1 MKLESLKKGI
11 YYKIILI
18 FGLLAS
24 ILWVIFVDTKPFSD
38 FKYYYDLAV
47 NISNGLP
54 WGDTYTSVGY
64 PIVLGGVFKLVGAS
78 LTKAKIFNLILTLVS
93 NICFLATLEKIDIS
107 ERGRKIT
114 FAIFVFMPNNIFYNS
129 ILATEILF
137 TTILLII
144 TNIYF
149 SNARYKYAYIGILSG
164 LNTMIKPF
172 FIIFAFAVFLV
183 DLLKERKLA
192 RALKNSLIVFVIC
205 MVVISPWIYRNT
217 KLVGQF
223 TYVSNN
229 GGIVLYINNNSQ
241 NKLGR
246 WMPASDV
253 ENSIVKTQ
261 EYENANMTQKN
272 KMLGKSAKEWI
283 KNHPMQFMQLGFK
296 RLNNTYFI
304 GDDITYST
312 SGSGLS
318 SHAKS
323 ILYTI
328 TNDIRRVVFVPAFI
342 YILLYSILIVNGIIV
357 RGTDMLNKFSIYSIV
372 LFYMFTSVYFVT
384 EGQGRYAFPEIFIM
398 IYCFYGFIKFAILK
412 YKELRL

>member
-1 MKLESLKKGI
+1 MKLESLKKGM
-11 YYKIILI
+11 YYKVVLIL
-18 FGLLAS
+18 GLIAS
-24 ILWVIFVDTKPFSD
+24 MLWVAFVDTKPFSD

-47 NISNGLP
+47 DIANGLP

-64 PIVLGGVFKLVGAS
+64 PIVLGGIFKLFGAS
-78 LTKAKIFNLILTLVS
+78 ITKAKIFNLILTLVS
-93 NICFLATLEKIDIS
+93 NICCLSILDKIDIS

-129 ILATEILF
+129 ILATETLF

-144 TNIYF
+144 TNMYF
-149 SNARYKYAYIGILSG
+149 GNAKYKYVYIGILTG
-164 LNTMIKPF
+164 FNTMVKPF
-172 FIIFAFAVFLV
+172 FIVFAFAVFLV

-192 RALKNSLIVFVIC
+192 SSVKNSLVVFVIS
-205 MVVISPWIYRNT
+205 MLVLSPWIYRNT
-217 KLVGQF
+217 KLVGQP

-253 ENSIVKTQ
+253 ANSIVKTE
-261 EYENANMTQKN
+261 EYEKANMTQKN
-272 KMLGKSAKEWI
+272 KMLSKSAKQWI
-283 KNHPMQFMQLGFK
+283 KSHPVEFIQLGFK
-296 RLNNTYFI
+296 RLFNTYFV

-312 SGSGLS
+312 MGSDLS
-318 SHAKS
+318 SHTKS
-323 ILYTI
+323 TLYMI
-328 TNDIRRVVFVPAFI
+328 TNNIRKAVFVPAFI
-342 YILLYSILIVNGIIV
+342 YILLYSILIINAIIV
-357 RGTDMLNKFSIYSIV
+357 EGTDMLNKFSIYSTV

-398 IYCFYGFIKFAILK
+398 VYCFYGFIKFARLK